1 MIMPLSCKTQAW
13 MRIEV
18 KVKNLIS
25 LVILQLKSQVN
36 LGHKTILMHIWK
48 IWFIIIRIFLELMAL
63 SQDLR
68 RNFVKMFS
76 TNQRVHHVILLV
88 ELMLKM
94 AISNITLAL
103 WALKI
108 NIDQRHK
115 LLQQILL
122 VEKSTRKTQS
132 QP

>member
-36 LGHKTILMHIWK
+36 LGHKTNLMHIWK
-48 IWFIIIRIFLELMAL
+48 IWSIIIRIFLELMAL

-68 RNFVKMFS
+68 LNFVKMFS

-94 AISNITLAL
+94 AISNIPLAL

-115 LLQQILL
+115 LLLQTLL

>member
-36 LGHKTILMHIWK
+36 LGHKTNLMHIWK
-48 IWFIIIRIFLELMAL
+48 IWSIIIRIFLELMAL

>member
-48 IWFIIIRIFLELMAL
+48 IWSIIIRIFLELMAL

-94 AISNITLAL
+94 AISNIPLAL

-115 LLQQILL
+115 LLLQTLL

>member
-36 LGHKTILMHIWK
+36 LGHKTNLMHIWK
-48 IWFIIIRIFLELMAL
+48 IWSIIIRIFLELMAL

-94 AISNITLAL
+94 AISNIPLAL

-115 LLQQILL
+115 LLLQTLL